1 MAIIGKDISLAIQI
15 LQQGGLVSIPTETVY
30 GLAGN
35 ALNEKAV
42 AEIFR
47 VKNRPTFDPL
57 IVHLSGSDQLEKF
70 ASEIPEKAYRLV
82 EGFWPGPLTLLLKR
96 KPVIPDL
103 VTSGLDR
110 AGFRC
115 PYHPLTL
122 ELLRELPFPLAAP
135 SANPFGYISPTT
147 AAHVN
152 QQLGG
157 QIGYILDGG
166 PCSVGVESTIIG
178 FEQDEVLVYRLGGIT
193 LEQLEPITGKIR
205 TCLHSNSGPATPGQL
220 TSHYA
225 PRKKLLIGNISELM
239 QQFAGQSFAVLSFKH
254 NYGAAAQ
261 RILSPAGD
269 LTEAAR
275 NLFRFMRELD
285 QESIELILTE
295 FVPETGLGPA
305 INDRLRRAAA

>member
-1 MAIIGKDISLAIQI
+1 MAIIGTDISLAVQI

-82 EGFWPGPLTLLLKR
+82 EAFWPGPLTLLLKR

-115 PYHPLTL
+115 PAHPLTL
-122 ELLRELPFPLAAP
+122 ELLRALPFPLAAP

-147 AAHVN
+147 AVHVN

-157 QIGYILDGG
+157 QIEYILDGG
-166 PCSVGVESTIIG
+166 SCAVGVESTIIG

-205 TCLHSNSGPATPGQL
+205 TSLHSNSGPSTPGQL

-239 QQFAGQSFAVLSFKH
+239 QQFAGQSFGVLSFRH

-275 NLFRFMRELD
+275 NLFRYMRELD
-285 QESIELILTE
+285 QEPIELILTE
-295 FVPETGLGPA
+295 SVPETGLGPA